1 MPGVRLM
8 DWMKRVASLA
18 DQFSAAGKLTSPAW
32 RAEFCAVPRHE
43 LVPEIYLQ
51 DENRR
56 WCPIEAGSAQW
67 RDLVY
72 SDTTVITAV
81 LPSPRGVSWPVSSST
96 KPGLMLRMLEALDV
110 HDGMRVLEIG
120 TGSGYN
126 AALLCARL
134 GGENVF
140 SVDLRSALVELARDR
155 LARLG
160 YRPTLAVRDGSE
172 GLAAY
177 APYDRIIVT
186 CGMPFIPTPWITQ
199 LAPGGLLLVD
209 LEGPLSA
216 GNLIA
221 LRRHGEVEQLSGR
234 FLPWFGRFLPM
245 RRDVTAADHHLPSP
259 EPDITAP
266 VDTDWTTVDPA
277 ELDGEFRLLAQLHL
291 PSGTFHSLTAP
302 AGQPRPPIP
311 VSSAPTVPGV
321 RSLASLAPIAGTCC
335 TKPGSSDCGT
345 SCRPPTGS
353 GGYWVSRSGLA
364 SASQSLPPAGRC
376 GSTILTKAHT
386 SGPCGPRS
394 ASTVRSTRGG
404 QLSSDAT
411 ERVHRD
417 RVADLAGIGPPQ

>member
-1 MPGVRLM
+1 
-8 DWMKRVASLA
+8 
-18 DQFSAAGKLTSPAW
+18 
-32 RAEFCAVPRHE
+32 VPRHE

-51 DENRR
+51 NENRR
-56 WCPIEAGSAQW
+56 WCPIETGTAQW

-245 RRDVTAADHHLPSP
+245 RRDVTAADHHLPHQNRTSP
-259 EPDITAP
+259 PQSTPTGPLWIRRSSTGSSGCSLSCICP
-266 VDTDWTTVDPA
+266 V
-277 ELDGEFRLLAQLHL
+277 G
-291 PSGTFHSLTAP
+291 PSTRSPPPLGSLGHP
-302 AGQPRPPIP
+302 YPSRQPRRFL
-311 VSSAPTVPGV
+311 V
-321 RSLASLAPIAGTCC
+321 
-335 TKPGSSDCGT
+335 
-345 SCRPPTGS
+345 
-353 GGYWVSRSGLA
+353 
-364 SASQSLPPAGRC
+364 
-376 GSTILTKAHT
+376 
-386 SGPCGPRS
+386 
-394 ASTVRSTRGG
+394 
-404 QLSSDAT
+404 
-411 ERVHRD
+411 
-417 RVADLAGIGPPQ
+417 